1 LPKESP
7 LPSIAWSTAA
17 TFTRWRSV
25 EGHCSFLRLRP
36 ASVFGGTPD
45 AGTQAHVWEQRS
57 QHTTELCEASTKLHF
72 LSAALWWYLFA
83 FVMPGI
89 GECKPPL
96 PEGPFPLSQSSRAQG
111 LQEVGQRP
119 VQRTVK
125 RKLVEAIVSQAGEE
139 L

>member
-1 LPKESP
+1 VFAFE
-7 LPSIAWSTAA
+7 
-17 TFTRWRSV
+17 
-25 EGHCSFLRLRP
+25 P
-36 ASVFGGTPD
+36 AFRVLAD
-45 AGTQAHVWEQRS
+45 TQAHVWEQRS
-57 QHTTELCEASTKLHF
+57 QRTTELCEANIKLHF

-83 FVMPGI
+83 FITLGI
-89 GECKPPL
+89 GEYNPPV

-125 RKLVEAIVSQAGEE
+125 RKLVEAIVSQAREE